1 MMSRYLLLL
10 LSIGIFII
18 TTAFLAERQEENLR
32 ALYSKPISEWPK
44 PFIDPGVDWKEFEA
58 LEKQD
63 TSYFRIIAQ
72 PKVHLGKILFF
83 DPMLSGSNQIS
94 CSSCHDP
101 QSSWADK
108 RSVAL
113 GNDHLEGNRNTLSL
127 LNVAS
132 RKTFFWDGRAG
143 SLEDQAKE
151 PIVAHHEMAMKP
163 EELGDKLGAIEG
175 YRDMFKDAYGD
186 EQVTYDRVLES
197 LAAFQKTIVS
207 RQSRFDRFLNG
218 DYDAMTDEEIKG
230 MHLFRN
236 KARCMNCH
244 NGKFLTDE
252 DFHNI
257 GLTYY
262 KRKYEDLGRYNITKN
277 PEDVGKFRT
286 PSLRDVM
293 HNSPWMHNGLFNNI
307 TGIINMY
314 NSGMHMIDPD
324 SAEKAA
330 DPLYPVTDELMQPLD
345 LNKEEIQALIAF
357 MDAITATQY
366 HMRRPELPR

>member
-218 DYDAMTDEEIKG
+218 NYDAMNDQEIKG
-230 MHLFRN
+230 MHLFRT
-236 KARCMNCH
+236 KARCINCH

-262 KRKYEDLGRYNITKN
+262 KRKFEDLGRYNITKN

-307 TGIINMY
+307 TGVINMY

-330 DPLYPVTDELMQPLD
+330 DPLYPVTDKLMQPLD
-345 LNKEEIQALIAF
+345 LSKEEIQALVAF